1 VLQLGRLI
9 RWLRRPR
16 VSPLCAVAVRAGLP
30 PSPGPFYL
38 AANSPIK
45 VSKSEEQRLRPSK
58 LRTIRLGR
66 RAVLVPYLVVFD
78 SKKLVT
84 QSGPRFGVCPAL
96 ARPLPARRPNATNS
110 PLRRGRIVGELNK
123 WLGLISLVI
132 WSQEIRRLCRASLHL
147 QKPKHHHDDGD
158 ADQCKERIARWIRM
172 IDPCTPPASG
182 LAADRDLDLVIGHGR

>member
-1 VLQLGRLI
+1 MAAASPGI
-9 RWLRRPR
+9 
-16 VSPLCAVAVRAGLP
+16 PLCAVAVRAGLP

-132 WSQEIRRLCRASLHL
+132 WSQEIRRLCRAAASRE
-147 QKPKHHHDDGD
+147 QM
-158 ADQCKERIARWIRM
+158 M
-172 IDPCTPPASG
+172 IYGA
-182 LAADRDLDLVIGHGR
+182 